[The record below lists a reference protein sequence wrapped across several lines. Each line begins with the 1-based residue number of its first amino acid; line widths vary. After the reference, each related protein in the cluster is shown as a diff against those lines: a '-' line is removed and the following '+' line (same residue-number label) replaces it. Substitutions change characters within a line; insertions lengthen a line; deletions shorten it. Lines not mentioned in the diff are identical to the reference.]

1 LKLFPS
7 GKSNGLRGASRL
19 RGHEKRRCMQMRKSR
34 FSRFLALAMA
44 FLIGAAT
51 PQALAAI
58 TAKEGTT
65 KVMLNGKQLSAT
77 AYEIN
82 DNNYFKLRDLL
93 SALDIGV
100 DYDAATDTA
109 TIDPTAHYKASSTE
123 LITGN
128 WATETRAA
136 IQNVINA
143 NKNQNKYVVFDFDNT
158 SVINDVEEALLVY
171 QIETLDFAI
180 QPDGLYDVLK
190 TQIPDMN
197 AAVGK
202 NNAGQDVSCEQLA
215 QDIVAD
221 YTVLYN
227 SYAGLGGTQSLDAV
241 HQTAEYQD
249 FAAKLRYMYSAVGD
263 TFDASVS
270 YPWVTYLFSGMT
282 PTQVRTL
289 ASASHHYW
297 SEYGEF
303 TEETW
308 TSPATGQAGEI
319 STTYLTGITFTDEL
333 TDLYQTLM
341 ANGIDVYICSA
352 SFIDVILAAA
362 CDPAFGYNL
371 PEDHVYAMQ
380 LKMEN
385 GVYIPEYNYDY
396 GGTGLYAQT
405 QAAGKSTVIR
415 NFLLPKYNGAGPI
428 MVFGDS
434 AGDYNMMTDF
444 PETQL
449 GVIFN
454 RYRKP
459 SDPIY
464 DLSVEAANTIGSAN
478 PHYVLQGRDNNTGE
492 LIPTQYSRMLGSD
505 ELVLVRSK

>member
-1 LKLFPS
+1 
-7 GKSNGLRGASRL
+7 
-19 RGHEKRRCMQMRKSR
+19 
-34 FSRFLALAMA
+34 
-44 FLIGAAT
+44 
-51 PQALAAI
+51 
-58 TAKEGTT
+58 
-65 KVMLNGKQLSAT
+65 
-77 AYEIN
+77 
-82 DNNYFKLRDLL
+82 
-93 SALDIGV
+93 
-100 DYDAATDTA
+100 
-109 TIDPTAHYKASSTE
+109 
-123 LITGN
+123 
-128 WATETRAA
+128 
-136 IQNVINA
+136 
-143 NKNQNKYVVFDFDNT
+143 
-158 SVINDVEEALLVY
+158 
-171 QIETLDFAI
+171 
-180 QPDGLYDVLK
+180 
-190 TQIPDMN
+190 MN

-227 SYAGLGGTQSLDAV
+227 SYVGLGGTQSLDAV